1 MSSIK
6 KLAIRFARDE
16 GGNFAVIGGLML
28 VPILAT
34 MGAAVD
40 YSQAYGTK
48 SKLQATADTATLAAA
63 RDAGSINE
71 FYDLTRAYMA
81 ANNPEL
87 DLEITPKAG
96 PESVEVNVKYRYQ
109 TAFLAM
115 AGISEI
121 PVEVETEVAIHKFN
135 RTTID
140 PTGGKSGKRGK
151 GTIAPSPGE
160 VVAALED
167 LRDRLLQRVG
177 TLPPRKQEE
186 ARQRIRK
193 KFAYM
198 IRKARKGEYGGSPVY
213 IKR

>member
-1 MSSIK
+1 MS
-6 KLAIRFARDE
+6 RFKTLFTRFTRDE

-48 SKLQATADTATLAAA
+48 SKLQASADTATLAAA

-71 FYDLTRAYMA
+71 FYDLTRAYMI

-87 DLEITPKAG
+87 ELEITPKTG
-96 PESVEVNVKYRYQ
+96 PNSVEVNVKHRYQ
-109 TAFLAM
+109 TTFLAM
-115 AGISEI
+115 AGINEI
-121 PVEVETEVAIHKFN
+121 PVEIETEVSIRKFN

-140 PTGGKSGKRGK
+140 PTGGQDGKRGN
-151 GTIAPSPGE
+151 GSVTASPGE
-160 VVAALED
+160 IIALLED
-167 LRDRLLQRVG
+167 TRDRLLQQVG
-177 TLPPRKQEE
+177 NLPPRKQEE
-186 ARQRIRK
+186 ARRRIRK
-193 KFAYM
+193 QFAYM
-198 IRKARKGEYGGSPVY
+198 IRKARKGDLGGSPVY